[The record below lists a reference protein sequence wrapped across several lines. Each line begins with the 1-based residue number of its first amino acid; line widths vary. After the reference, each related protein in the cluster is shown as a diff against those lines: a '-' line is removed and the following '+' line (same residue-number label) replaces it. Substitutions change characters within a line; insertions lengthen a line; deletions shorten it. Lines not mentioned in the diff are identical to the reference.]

1 MIENNQ
7 SNSREMEHALKALEQ
22 AKARVANERKKL
34 NEKRR
39 KEENHH
45 KYLMGGTIVKY
56 FPECYQFD
64 EAELNKILRVA
75 LATNEC
81 QQIIKNIKGQNGE
94 NANQNT
100 VEQGRQGRSKCVNRA
115 GFFHPT
121 LWGAHRYTTR
131 GGMCAL
137 RGLLQRAL
145 SVLRQPTG
153 KPTLSLRCKER
164 TYPFVYFAFR

>member
-1 MIENNQ
+1 MYGRSIQWECSCCQFTAEQAERRQEYVAEMETHQGSIVSGGNTAIRNSNHRKNESEDFEMIENNQ

-45 KYLMGGTIVKY
+45 KYLMGGIIVKY

-100 VEQGRQGRSKCVNRA
+100 VEQGRADKG
-115 GFFHPT
+115 
-121 LWGAHRYTTR
+121 GAN
-131 GGMCAL
+131 A
-137 RGLLQRAL
+137 
-145 SVLRQPTG
+145 
-153 KPTLSLRCKER
+153 
-164 TYPFVYFAFR
+164 

>member
-1 MIENNQ
+1 METNQGSITGSGNTAIKDSNHRKNESEDFEMIENNQ

-45 KYLMGGTIVKY
+45 KYLMGCIIVKY

-75 LATNEC
+75 LAINEC

-100 VEQGRQGRSKCVNRA
+100 VEQGRADKG
-115 GFFHPT
+115 
-121 LWGAHRYTTR
+121 GAN
-131 GGMCAL
+131 A
-137 RGLLQRAL
+137 
-145 SVLRQPTG
+145 
-153 KPTLSLRCKER
+153 
-164 TYPFVYFAFR
+164 

>member
-1 MIENNQ
+1 MIETNQ
-7 SNSREMEHALKALEQ
+7 QNSREMENALKALEQ

-45 KYLMGGTIVKY
+45 KYLMGGIVVKY

-81 QQIIKNIKGQNGE
+81 QQIIRNIKGQNGG
-94 NANQNT
+94 NAGQNT
-100 VEQGRQGRSKCVNRA
+100 VEQDR
-115 GFFHPT
+115 T
-121 LWGAHRYTTR
+121 DR
-131 GGMCAL
+131 GGAN
-137 RGLLQRAL
+137 A
-145 SVLRQPTG
+145 
-153 KPTLSLRCKER
+153 
-164 TYPFVYFAFR
+164 

>member
-1 MIENNQ
+1 MEQGSNRYLLPFDTIVSAVNGEEQAMNEVLQCYDRYIAGLSMEN
-7 SNSREMEHALKALEQ
+7 ALKALEQ

-45 KYLMGGTIVKY
+45 KYMMGGIVVKY

-64 EAELNKILRVA
+64 EAELNKILRVT

-81 QQIIKNIKGQNGE
+81 QQIIRNIKGQNGG

-100 VEQGRQGRSKCVNRA
+100 VEQDRA
-115 GFFHPT
+115 D
-121 LWGAHRYTTR
+121 R
-131 GGMCAL
+131 GGAN
-137 RGLLQRAL
+137 A
-145 SVLRQPTG
+145 
-153 KPTLSLRCKER
+153 
-164 TYPFVYFAFR
+164 